1 MIGIRAFK
9 KSIELS
15 FEWRLAGYNVIDT
28 EGNTVAP
35 VLDLLCDEDSRKP
48 RYLMAEIGGLMGIQG
63 KVVLL
68 PIGMLTR
75 AGSGQVIA
83 NSTREQMQQAEPL
96 DDPDNPKRREEE
108 KIFIHYG
115 LRPYWEVEEVVEAS
129 KEAKKEAEKDAEKKE
144 SEDEGAGPKAAGKTD
159 A

>member
-1 MIGIRAFK
+1 MNGIRAFK
-9 KSIELS
+9 KAIELS
-15 FEWRLAGYNVIDT
+15 FEWRLAGYNVIDI
-28 EGNTVAP
+28 EGNTIAP
-35 VLDLLCDEDSRKP
+35 VLDLLCEEDGHKP

-68 PIGMLTR
+68 PVGMLTR

-83 NSTREQMQQAEPL
+83 NSTREQIQQAELL
-96 DDPDNPKRREEE
+96 DDPDNPNRREEE

-115 LRPYWEVEEVVEAS
+115 LRPYWEVEEAVEAS
-129 KEAKKEAEKDAEKKE
+129 KEAKKDTEKKE
-144 SEDEGAGPKAAGKTD
+144 SEDEKDGPEADD